1 MIMLDYAGMK
11 KSIPMNKIGLQLA
24 KFKLLKALT
33 GNRLNDFVSTVFII
47 GTLADWSPIL
57 LKKGINVAINIV

>member
-1 MIMLDYAGMK
+1 MTVLFIILKFAHDGYE

-33 GNRLNDFVSTVFII
+33 GNRQNDFVSTAFVIETF
-47 GTLADWSPIL
+47 A
-57 LKKGINVAINIV
+57 V